1 MRLTILALGS
11 QGDVQ
16 PYIALGAAL
25 KDAGYDV
32 RLATHIN
39 FEELVRGQGL
49 EFFLLEGNPREMIE
63 TEAGQALMET
73 GPNIVTHVRQL
84 KSMANELIQQVL
96 SGSLNACQ
104 GPDAIIHSAFGFGG
118 FYIAKK
124 LGVPSIAAFI
134 MPFTRTRKFPSITM
148 PQLRLGS
155 FYNWYSHIFFEQLF
169 WQMFRPGVEKWLR
182 ESLGLPRPSL
192 MGDFGTMHK
201 RGHSI
206 IYGYSPTVVPKP
218 PDWGE
223 RIHVTGYWFLERQSN
238 WQPPPDLLDF
248 LQSGPPPVY
257 VGFGSMSNRNP
268 EEVTEIV
275 LKALERCKQRG
286 ILLTGWGGLVKTD
299 LPEHVYP
306 IESIPFD
313 WLFPQMTA
321 VVHHGGA
328 GTTASGLRAGIP
340 TIIVPF
346 FADQPFWGERVFR
359 LGAGPKPIPRRQLTV
374 ERLAAAID
382 TVLRDPG
389 MRKRAETIGERI
401 RAEDGLAAAVDAISG
416 YLKAG

>member
-1 MRLTILALGS
+1 
-11 QGDVQ
+11 
-16 PYIALGAAL
+16 
-25 KDAGYDV
+25 
-32 RLATHIN
+32 
-39 FEELVRGQGL
+39 LV
-49 EFFLLEGNPREMIE
+49 
-63 TEAGQALMET
+63 
-73 GPNIVTHVRQL
+73 
-84 KSMANELIQQVL
+84 
-96 SGSLNACQ
+96 
-104 GPDAIIHSAFGFGG
+104 
-118 FYIAKK
+118 
-124 LGVPSIAAFI
+124 
-134 MPFTRTRKFPSITM
+134 
-148 PQLRLGS
+148 
-155 FYNWYSHIFFEQLF
+155 
-169 WQMFRPGVEKWLR
+169 
-182 ESLGLPRPSL
+182 
-192 MGDFGTMHK
+192 
-201 RGHSI
+201 
-206 IYGYSPTVVPKP
+206 
-218 PDWGE
+218 
-223 RIHVTGYWFLERQSN
+223 
-238 WQPPPDLLDF
+238 DF

-306 IESIPFD
+306 IGSIPFD

-374 ERLAAAID
+374 ERLAKAIN
-382 TVLRDPG
+382 TILGDPG

-416 YLKAG
+416 YLRAG